1 MKKVNI
7 IYWIATILLIL
18 LMLSSVVG
26 TFFFPNPQSDAML
39 AKLGYLPY
47 IMKFLAIAK
56 TLGIIALLVPGF
68 NRLKEWA
75 YAGFTFDLLG
85 ACVSFAATGFPFA
98 QWGPFLLPG
107 LVFIAV
113 SYIYWHKK
121 LALKGQ
127 TS

>member
-7 IYWIATILLIL
+7 IYWIFTVLLIL

-39 AKLGYLPY
+39 KQLGYLPY
-47 IMKFLAIAK
+47 IMKFLAVAK
-56 TLGIIALLVPGF
+56 ALGIIAILVPGF
-68 NRLKEWA
+68 RRLKEWA

-85 ACVSFAATGFPFA
+85 ACVSFVATGFPVA
-98 QWGPFLLPG
+98 QWAPFLIPG
-107 LVFIAV
+107 LLFIAM

-121 LALKGQ
+121 LKLQGLE
-127 TS
+127 S